1 MAQYMVDHLPLNAS
15 LIISVYKNTVFL
27 KAVLNSLS
35 RQTYQQFEIIISE
48 DGQSPEM
55 AEFIGA
61 YPFKHNYHHITQE
74 DLGWRKNKILNQ
86 AVRTAKT
93 NWLIFIDGDCVL
105 HHRFIESHIKHSHP
119 QRILAGKRIILDPET
134 SGLILQNRIHDNEL
148 NPYFLKN
155 FRKIKKRGGRFVEE
169 GIFIDPRGGW
179 GWISRIRRMRHLKGC
194 NMSFHKEAI
203 YAINGFDEDFT
214 KPAVGEDADLLWRF
228 AQAGY
233 QLSSVRNL
241 AVQYH
246 LYHKVIWT
254 DQEENLQL
262 MEAKQSRNEFFCK
275 HGLNNIQ
282 E

>member
-1 MAQYMVDHLPLNAS
+1 MDQLPVNAS
-15 LIISVYKNTVFL
+15 LIISVYKNTTFI
-27 KAVLNSLS
+27 KAVLDSLTK
-35 RQTYQQFEIIISE
+35 QTYQEFEIIISE

-61 YPFKHNYHHITQE
+61 YPFKHNYHHIQQE
-74 DLGWRKNKILNQ
+74 DLGWRKNRILNQ

-93 NWLIFIDGDCVL
+93 NWLIIIDGDCVL
-105 HHRFIESHIKHSHP
+105 HSRFIESHMKQSHP

-134 SGLILQNRIHDNEL
+134 SNLILQNRSNGKEL

-155 FRKIKKRGGRFVEE
+155 FWKIKNRGGRFVEE
-169 GIFIDPRGGW
+169 GIFIDPKGVW
-179 GWISRIRRMRHLKGC
+179 AWIPRIRRMRHLKGC
-194 NMSFHKEAI
+194 NMSFHKDAI
-203 YAINGFDEDFT
+203 YAINGFDEDFI

-228 AQAGY
+228 SEAGY

-262 MEAKQSRNEFFCK
+262 MDAKKARNEFFCK
-275 HGLNNIQ
+275 NGLNHIT